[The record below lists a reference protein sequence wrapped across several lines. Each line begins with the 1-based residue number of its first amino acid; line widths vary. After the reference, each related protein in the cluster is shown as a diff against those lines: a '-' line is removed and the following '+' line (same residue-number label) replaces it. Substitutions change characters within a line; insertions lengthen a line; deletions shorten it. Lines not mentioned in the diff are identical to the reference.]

1 MKKKTVT
8 CIVVSASVLVVA
20 LFFVF
25 LSFLKN
31 LTNPVDYNYGAQSYP
46 YMVQEYNGKIGVFP
60 RIAASLRSSGVR
72 GRHPH
77 PQRKR
82 TATDSRGL
90 RFLKTQNVIRQ
101 IVCLS
106 LVVGN

>member
-46 YMVQEYNGKIGVFP
+46 YMVQEYNGKIGVFRNNEKTP
-60 RIAASLRSSGVR
+60 FQVVDLSPALLPPYDQAALEEGIPIRNESELQRILEDYAS
-72 GRHPH
+72 
-77 PQRKR
+77 
-82 TATDSRGL
+82 
-90 RFLKTQNVIRQ
+90 
-101 IVCLS
+101 
-106 LVVGN
+106 

>member
-8 CIVVSASVLVVA
+8 YVVILASVLVVV

-46 YMVQEYNGKIGVFP
+46 YLLQEYNGKIGVFRNNEKTP
-60 RIAASLRSSGVR
+60 FQVVDLSPALLPPYDQAALEEGIPIRNESEL
-72 GRHPH
+72 
-77 PQRKR
+77 QRVLEDY
-82 TATDSRGL
+82 TS
-90 RFLKTQNVIRQ
+90 
-101 IVCLS
+101 
-106 LVVGN
+106 